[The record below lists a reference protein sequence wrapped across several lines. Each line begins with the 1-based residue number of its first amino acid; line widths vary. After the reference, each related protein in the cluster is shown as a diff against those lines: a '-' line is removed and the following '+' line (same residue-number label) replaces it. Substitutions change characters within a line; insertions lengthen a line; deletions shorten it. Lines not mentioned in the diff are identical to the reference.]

1 MNAARPLSV
10 DLFCGYGGTSEGHRR
25 ALGVGPDVAINH
37 DAGAIRNH
45 AANFPRT
52 RHLQSDIH
60 AVAPARVTRGRA
72 VDLLTA
78 SPDCGHYSR
87 ARGGKP
93 CDSRIRDLGWTVV
106 EWAREVLPRH
116 IIVENVPEYLT
127 WGPLHPADH
136 PDPDLRNQP
145 DPARVGETWEAW
157 VRALRLCG
165 YRVDWRILAAC
176 DYGAPTLRRR
186 LFVQARCDGVDPAW
200 PEPTHG
206 PGRALPWRTAAE
218 CIDWSLLGDSIFDRR
233 RPLAEATERRIAE
246 GLRRYVFETPRP
258 FLLCLSHGGRLEP
271 IEEPLRT
278 ITAKPKGGDRAVVTP
293 LLSPYIDKVYGSARA
308 GHPVD
313 APLHTIT
320 SGGGRG
326 GVHLAMVSPI
336 LIQSGYGEREG
347 QRPRALDIEA
357 PLGTVVAGGAKHALA
372 DAWLVRN
379 YGGVVGHGP
388 DRPLGAITTRDHH
401 GLAVAHLEEP
411 GKAAA
416 AAFIVKY
423 YGSGSQW
430 SSLREPMHT
439 IVTRARMG
447 LVVVKLGGAEWVL
460 SDITYRMLQPH
471 ELAAAQGFGPDYHW
485 TGTKAERIAG
495 IGHSVAPDVVAAL
508 IRANA

>member
-1 MNAARPLSV
+1 MIPAPRPLSV

-25 ALGVGPDVAINH
+25 ALGVGPDIAINH
-37 DAGAIRNH
+37 DKKAIRNH

-60 AVAPARVTRGRA
+60 AAAPARVTRGRA

-106 EWAREVLPRH
+106 EWAREVRPRH

-136 PDPDLRNQP
+136 PEPDLRNQP

-206 PGRALPWRTAAE
+206 PGRVLPWRTAAE

-271 IEEPLRT
+271 LDEPLRT
-278 ITAKPKGGDRAVVTP
+278 ITAQPKGGDRAVVTP
-293 LLSPYIDKVYGSARA
+293 
-308 GHPVD
+308 
-313 APLHTIT
+313 
-320 SGGGRG
+320 
-326 GVHLAMVSPI
+326 I
-336 LIQSGYGEREG
+336 LVQSGYGEREG
-347 QRPRALDIEA
+347 QRPRALDIGA
-357 PLGTVVAGGAKHALA
+357 PLGTIVAGGAKHALA
-372 DAWLVRN
+372 AAWLVKN
-379 YGGVVGHGP
+379 YGGVIGHRP
-388 DRPLGAITTRDHH
+388 DRPIGTITTRDHH

-411 GKAAA
+411 SRAAAA

-439 IVTRARMG
+439 IVTKARMG
-447 LVVVKLGGAEWVL
+447 LVVVALGGTEWVL

-471 ELAAAQGFGPDYHW
+471 ELAAAQGFQPDYHW

-508 IRANA
+508 IRANG